1 MSSYPPLLQNTIRLA
16 VLPLCLLLFTWNDT
30 SAQSAAATVPAA
42 EVSPPQIKQ
51 LIDRGRLPEA
61 LQALD
66 KLSARN
72 PVPAGVDRLRGEALY
87 AQGNYVSADTSFA
100 AALVKDPADHEAAQM
115 RGLTLFRLGRAA
127 EAVPLLESARSEAAQ
142 TKADPNYVLALC
154 YLETRRYDDA
164 RHAFA
169 IQYGFQPDSANAYLL
184 TARMLFRREYVPIA
198 QESARKALQL
208 QPDLPLAHL
217 LLGEIA
223 LSGQHLQEAISE
235 FEQERSRN
243 PLEPGTYDRL
253 GDAYSRSARYPEAEK
268 ALQQAVL
275 LEPNA
280 TGPYI
285 LLGKVLLKRDDPA
298 TAAGYLERAR
308 TMDPGNYITHSLLG
322 QAYRA
327 MGRTDEAAQEVHTA
341 ETLQAETTPK
351 TTTLR

>member
-1 MSSYPPLLQNTIRLA
+1 MPNH
-16 VLPLCLLLFTWNDT
+16 LPAIQLPIHLCLLGVLLMPAGIRAQAA
-30 SAQSAAATVPAA
+30 SA
-42 EVSPPQIKQ
+42 SPSPSIPQAKR
-51 LIDRGRLPEA
+51 LVDRGRITEA
-61 LQALD
+61 IQSLDQLAAL
-66 KLSARN
+66 N
-72 PVPAGVDRLRGEALY
+72 PLPAGYDRVRGEAFY
-87 AQGNYVSADTSFA
+87 ALGNYPSADTSFA
-100 AALVKDPADHEAAQM
+100 AALARDPADREAAQM

-127 EAVPLLESARSEAAQ
+127 EAVPLLESSRTETAQ
-142 TKADPNYVLALC
+142 TKADPDYVLALC

-169 IQYGFQPDSANAYLL
+169 HQYNFAPDSANAYLL
-184 TARMLFRREYVPIA
+184 AARMLFRREYVPIA

-223 LSGQHLQEAISE
+223 LSTQHLDDAIAE
-235 FEQERSRN
+235 LEQERSRN

-253 GDAYSRSARYPEAEK
+253 GDAYTRSARYPEAEK
-268 ALQQAVL
+268 ILQQAVL

-298 TAAGYLERAR
+298 TAAGYLEHAR
-308 TMDPGNYITHSLLG
+308 TMDPGNYITHNLLG

-327 MGRTDEAAQEVHTA
+327 MGRTEEASRETHTA
-341 ETLQAETTPK
+341 ETLQADTTPK
-351 TTTLR
+351 FTTPK

>member
-1 MSSYPPLLQNTIRLA
+1 MSIYAPIR
-16 VLPLCLLLFTWNDT
+16 PSLCLAALLIASNSL
-30 SAQSAAATVPAA
+30 SAQAPSTPGTSAAA
-42 EVSPPQIKQ
+42 SIPQIKK
-51 LIDRGRLPEA
+51 LIDRGHLAEA
-61 LQALD
+61 LQSID
-66 KLSARN
+66 KLSAEN
-72 PVPAGVDRLRGEALY
+72 QTPTGLDRLRGEAQY
-87 AQGNYVSADTSFA
+87 AQGNYSSADTSFA
-100 AALVKDPADHEAAQM
+100 AALTKDPADHEAAQM
-115 RGLTLFRLGRAA
+115 RGLTLFRLGRPA
-127 EAVPLLESARSEAAQ
+127 EAVPLLESARTESAQ

-154 YLETRRYDDA
+154 YLETLRYDDA

-169 IQYGFQPDSANAYLL
+169 IQYGFAPDSANAYLL
-184 TARMLFRREYVPIA
+184 AARMLFRREYVPIA
-198 QESARKALQL
+198 QESVRKALQL

-223 LSGQHLQEAISE
+223 LSAQHMDEAISE

-243 PLEPGTYDRL
+243 PLEPSTYDRL
-253 GDAYSRSARYPEAEK
+253 GDAYTRSAKYPEAEK

-275 LEPNA
+275 LEPNS

-327 MGRTDEAAQEVHTA
+327 MGRTNEAAEEVHTA

-351 TTTLR
+351 VSTLK

>member
-1 MSSYPPLLQNTIRLA
+1 MSSRWSTTRPMFRF
-16 VLPLCLLLFTWNDT
+16 VLVPFCLSVLIVNSA
-30 SAQSAAATVPAA
+30 SAQSSAAPASAPAA
-42 EVSPPQIKQ
+42 SIPQIKRE
-51 LIDRGRLPEA
+51 IDRGHISEA
-61 LQALD
+61 MQSLD
-66 KLSARN
+66 TLFAQS
-72 PVPAGVDRLRGEALY
+72 PVPAGADRLRGEAFY
-87 AQGNYVSADTSFA
+87 AQGNYPSADSAFA
-100 AALVKDPADHEAAQM
+100 AALTKDPQDHEAAQM

-127 EAVPLLESARSEAAQ
+127 EAVPLLESARSESAQ

-169 IQYGFQPDSANAYLL
+169 IQYGFAPDSANAYLL
-184 TARMLFRREYVPIA
+184 SARMLFRREYVPIA

-223 LSGQHLQEAISE
+223 LSGQHMDEAIAE

-243 PLEPGTYDRL
+243 PLEPSTYDRL

-275 LEPNA
+275 LEPNS

-308 TMDPGNYITHSLLG
+308 TMDPGNYITHSLLS

-327 MGRTDEAAQEVHTA
+327 MGRTDEAAQEAHTA
-341 ETLQAETTPK
+341 ETLQAESTPK
-351 TTTLR
+351 LTTLK